1 MQDPKRRLT
10 QPDPIVLQNE
20 RFFSDK
26 HVFTIKNR
34 KTTKILENKSDLS
47 KIIGYLLIL
56 AALLKDELALGVS

>member
-1 MQDPKRRLT
+1 MYL
-10 QPDPIVLQNE
+10 LL
-20 RFFSDK
+20 
-26 HVFTIKNR
+26 KNR